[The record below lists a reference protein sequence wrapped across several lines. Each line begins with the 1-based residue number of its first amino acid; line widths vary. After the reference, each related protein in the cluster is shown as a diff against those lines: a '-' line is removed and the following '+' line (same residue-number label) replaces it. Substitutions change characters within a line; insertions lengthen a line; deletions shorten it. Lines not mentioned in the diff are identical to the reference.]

1 MNLQELKDRVVLI
14 AKCYEHSEAAIEVI
28 NYSFLEFEKSEKE
41 NKQEPKIYESFGHT
55 IRCDHTLIDEKIES
69 MQKEIENIKG
79 INGLN
84 FESHA
89 KRLNKIEEKLEPE
102 PKQERFYYLQFIPEC
117 SDFEY
122 EVIDRKGLFDCDG
135 IFTKS
140 QAFEI
145 CKALNQ
151 MECGWK

>member
-1 MNLQELKDRVVLI
+1 MNLQELKQKLEKEFSEVMYKCSELHDEFDRL
-14 AKCYEHSEAAIEVI
+14 
-28 NYSFLEFEKSEKE
+28 FEQYEKE
-41 NKQEPKIYESFGHT
+41 NKQEPKIYESVGHT

-102 PKQERFYYLQFIPEC
+102 PKQERFTFREYKGLDTINKIYDVLDSKNKLYFRTL
-117 SDFEY
+117 FEY
-122 EVIDRKGLFDCDG
+122 TQAKDVCENLNSLAKG
-135 IFTKS
+135 
-140 QAFEI
+140 E
-145 CKALNQ
+145 
-151 MECGWK
+151 

>member
-41 NKQEPKIYESFGHT
+41 NKQEPKIYESVGHT

-102 PKQERFYYLQFIPEC
+102 PKQERFYFKRFADSLYCQIYDRNNIVGIEYL
-117 SDFEY
+117 Y
-122 EVIDRKGLFDCDG
+122 DCY
-135 IFTKS
+135 
-140 QAFEI
+140 QAEEI
-145 CKALNQ
+145 CRVLNSLAKG
-151 MECGWK
+151 E